1 MCGQS
6 HAVVA
11 ASGSARV
18 SRDVAV
24 DQTTVAMLDHDKHI
38 QLSECRGNGDEEI
51 ARNDS
56 LGVQTKEGPPAQ
68 IASGPTSANQRL

>member
-1 MCGQS
+1 
-6 HAVVA
+6 
-11 ASGSARV
+11 
-18 SRDVAV
+18 
-24 DQTTVAMLDHDKHI
+24 MLDHDKHI
-38 QLSECRGNGDEEI
+38 QLSEWRGNGDQEI